1 MQPTLLTEGYFLAG
15 LTLYNQTIR
24 CHFFINYPGLKHHN
38 KSCFTREEVVKTLV
52 RFHVPRREEW
62 RPSQAGPCVNF
73 DRKINCLTLALIF
86 GQPNFPKFQHI
97 TPISFFCFYP
107 TLLSCRPF
115 YLKSSGSNCHSLGTF
130 YLFFVWTIFFW
141 NYTSWF
147 YEYYYDLQQLHR
159 DFGPIV
165 LTHG

>member
-1 MQPTLLTEGYFLAG
+1 MRWFRKVWGKLKFQKVYYRLFFHKWSSSQIIWLLSFAGSKLCWSKNFLSG
-15 LTLYNQTIR
+15 LMLYNQTIILLS
-24 CHFFINYPGLKHHN
+24 FLINHSNLKHHN
-38 KSCFTREEVVKTLV
+38 KFCFTREEVVKTLV

-107 TLLSCRPF
+107 TFLS
-115 YLKSSGSNCHSLGTF
+115 K
-130 YLFFVWTIFFW
+130 
-141 NYTSWF
+141 
-147 YEYYYDLQQLHR
+147 
-159 DFGPIV
+159 
-165 LTHG
+165 